1 MRGLW
6 HEAVRRLRMHRRAA
20 SVIGAARLIT
30 AILCLLS
37 GVLIQNRLTALN
49 ILHANPFSG
58 SPNLWDLFLPAALL
72 TAMLAVTPL
81 RMQTA
86 WQLGRI
92 SGTMD
97 ENDLGFLACSSSL
110 WLWSRALLVR
120 LTAGC
125 ILILSALPALLLYA
139 AAKSIWLITP
149 DTGESLLYLLTV
161 LHLAM
166 LAAAALLL
174 PLRVYAAQTALPYCY
189 LKTPHETAFRVIRM
203 AFRLTKRQSA
213 QIILMRTLCI
223 LPLLIPFSAV
233 YVLPTLLTAEQIR
246 CERAFRHLQPR
257 HSSFFSHLELHA
269 YDNMPTETS
278 KTA

>member
-1 MRGLW
+1 
-6 HEAVRRLRMHRRAA
+6 MHRRAA

-37 GVLIQNRLTALN
+37 GVLIQNRLTALPF
-49 ILHANPFSG
+49 LHIGKFGGA
-58 SPNLWDLFLPAALL
+58 PNLWDIFLPCTLL
-72 TAMLAVTPL
+72 TALLAVTPL
-81 RMQTA
+81 WVQTS
-86 WQLGRI
+86 WQIGRI

-120 LTAGC
+120 LAAAC
-125 ILILSALPALLLYA
+125 VLILSAFPALLLYA

-161 LHLAM
+161 LHLGM

-174 PLRVYAAQTALPYCY
+174 PLRVYAAETALPYCY
-189 LKTPHETAFRVIRM
+189 LKMPHESAMRVIRR
-203 AFRLTKRQSA
+203 AFRLTKGQSA
-213 QIILMRTLCI
+213 QIILMRMLCI
-223 LPLLIPFSAV
+223 VPLLIPFSAV

-269 YDNMPTETS
+269 YDSIPVKAG